1 MAWTALMMGQQ
12 APSLVHSIMPKSLI
26 RETPQGT
33 TTAQAT
39 IPLPHHVLHHT
50 ASQQMR
56 HAGVQQPVQRDSR
69 QAHYR

>member
-12 APSLVHSIMPKSLI
+12 APSLVHSIMPKSLT

-33 TTAQAT
+33 TTAT
-39 IPLPHHVLHHT
+39 IPLPHHVLQVHT